1 MKGKT
6 AKMAYVWSKEKPEGR
21 GEAGQWKRQLKKPPA
36 ARGEGACMKNGRL
49 GFCTSDNE
57 AFPDKKD
64 KRLSVPG
71 PAVPRYQGK
80 WRGQAVLVLIPGG
93 GP

>member
-1 MKGKT
+1 
-6 AKMAYVWSKEKPEGR
+6 
-21 GEAGQWKRQLKKPPA
+21 
-36 ARGEGACMKNGRL
+36 MKNGRL
-49 GFCTSDNE
+49 GFCISDNE